1 MSSSASPI
9 TPLKSKVKLE
19 ANATSSDYRKINY
32 ITLENVKFKSESV
45 PKLQTDIKNFLEW
58 KYHME
63 SMWTSSG
70 VIGVLRKAP
79 SELEKDYIQE
89 IEYSLPKLS
98 KNEIMVKAQRLVHNH
113 NIQTYTALLTAVTK
127 TNAQQIVQDLISQQ
141 RAKPDQFIENNGY
154 YLWRMI
160 MEKYEDK
167 TQLGKISLIHRLNK
181 GIYKKGES
189 PDTIKSYINNIEN
202 QLMQGGGLPVAPP
215 GTLHDIFKVSAL
227 LSAIPDSMETV
238 KTMIAAKEGITFDE
252 AIIILESVYDQDKE
266 LNSLRSTRI
275 NNQRPLSNDEHAAH
289 ALVEAKIKNDCI
301 KHPLVR
307 YENTKHSWEN
317 CRLNPKNKNKN
328 KGSPGGPKWKS
339 QEGKQSTTDSE
350 PEFNA

>member
-181 GIYKKGES
+181 GIYKK
-189 PDTIKSYINNIEN
+189 
-202 QLMQGGGLPVAPP
+202 
-215 GTLHDIFKVSAL
+215 
-227 LSAIPDSMETV
+227 
-238 KTMIAAKEGITFDE
+238 
-252 AIIILESVYDQDKE
+252 
-266 LNSLRSTRI
+266 RRI
-275 NNQRPLSNDEHAAH
+275 S
-289 ALVEAKIKNDCI
+289 
-301 KHPLVR
+301 
-307 YENTKHSWEN
+307 
-317 CRLNPKNKNKN
+317 
-328 KGSPGGPKWKS
+328 
-339 QEGKQSTTDSE
+339 
-350 PEFNA
+350 